1 MDTDPTA
8 VKMRLS
14 KTQTSVIW
22 PGLNFIVLAFLSRE
36 KFGTCEFAYPFRVCP
51 LPRGFDD
58 GNYGSAMM
66 DRIRALWIRMKPI
79 ATTGGRV
86 EMNAIDIRATIFAAR
101 INLQLLRRQ
110 VHSARRKD
118 AKTKKT
124 LGLDRAA
131 IKKRKQQTGPVIKS
145 LERDLKRA
153 TRSSLKTTSRSE
165 FVQMSKEWRS
175 HLLWMKFH
183 LAYFKQVI
191 GVKGRGVVHRM
202 VIDQLTAIAEKAIRY
217 EGFEIPD
224 PRELRNVVRLFVRYS
239 RRGRI
244 WKFHFRYMLQNGQRR
259 EAQEFLFEFVKKRI
273 NLREATN
280 NEEVKS

>member
-1 MDTDPTA
+1 MDPDPTA

-14 KTQTSVIW
+14 KTQMSVIW
-22 PGLNFIVLAFLSRE
+22 PGLNFLVLALLSRE
-36 KFGTCEFAYPFRVCP
+36 KVGTCEFAYPFRVCP

-58 GNYGSAMM
+58 GTYRPAMM
-66 DRIRALWIRMKPI
+66 DRIRALRTRMKPI

-86 EMNAIDIRATIFAAR
+86 EMNDIDIRAAIYAAR
-101 INLQLLRRQ
+101 VNLQLLRRH
-110 VHSARRKD
+110 VHDARRKD

-145 LERDLKRA
+145 LERYLKRA
-153 TRSSLKTTSRSE
+153 TRSSLKITSRSE
-165 FVQMSKEWRS
+165 FAQMSKEWRS

-191 GVKGRGVVHRM
+191 GVKRPGVVRRI
-202 VIDQLTAIAEKAIRY
+202 VIDQLTVIAEKAIRY

-224 PRELRNVVRLFVRYS
+224 SRELRQIIRLYVRYS

-244 WKFHFRYMLQNGQRR
+244 GTFHFRYMLQNGQRR

-273 NLREATN
+273 KLKEN
-280 NEEVKS
+280 KKK

>member
-1 MDTDPTA
+1 MDLDPTA
-8 VKMRLS
+8 VKIRLS
-14 KTQTSVIW
+14 KTQMSIIW
-22 PGLNFIVLAFLSRE
+22 PGLNFLVIALLSRE
-36 KFGTCEFAYPFRVCP
+36 KLGTCEFAYPCRVCP

-58 GNYGSAMM
+58 GTYRPAMM
-66 DRIRALWIRMKPI
+66 DRIRALRIRMKPL
-79 ATTGGRV
+79 AKTGGRA
-86 EMNAIDIRATIFAAR
+86 EMNDIDIRAAIYAAR
-101 INLQLLRRQ
+101 VNLQLLRRN
-110 VHSARRKD
+110 VHDARRKD
-118 AKTKKT
+118 AKTNKT

-153 TRSSLKTTSRSE
+153 TRSSLKITSRSE
-165 FVQMSKEWRS
+165 FAQMSKDWRS

-191 GVKGRGVVHRM
+191 GVKRRGVVRRM
-202 VIDQLTAIAEKAIRY
+202 VIDQLTVIAEKAIRY

-224 PRELRNVVRLFVRYS
+224 SRDLRQIIRLYLRYS

-244 WKFHFRYMLQNGQRR
+244 GTFHFRYMLQNGQRR

-273 NLREATN
+273 KLKENR
-280 NEEVKS
+280 KK

>member
-1 MDTDPTA
+1 MDTDPTP

-14 KTQTSVIW
+14 KTQMSVIW
-22 PGLNFIVLAFLSRE
+22 PGLHFLVLAFLRRE

-58 GNYGSAMM
+58 GTYRPAMM
-66 DRIRALWIRMKPI
+66 DRIRALRIRMKPL

-86 EMNAIDIRATIFAAR
+86 EMTAIDIRAAIFAAR
-101 INLQLLRRQ
+101 INLQLLRRK
-110 VHSARRKD
+110 VHDARRKD
-118 AKTKKT
+118 AKTKRT

-153 TRSSLKTTSRSE
+153 TRSSLKITPRAE
-165 FVQMSKEWRS
+165 FAQMSKEWRS
-175 HLLWMKFH
+175 HLCWMKFH
-183 LAYFKQVI
+183 LAYFKLVRV
-191 GVKGRGVVHRM
+191 VKGRGIVHRM

-224 PRELRNVVRLFVRYS
+224 SRELRQVIRLYVRYS

-244 WKFHFRYMLQNGQRR
+244 GTFHFRYMLQNGQRR
-259 EAQEFLFEFVKKRI
+259 AAQEFLFEFVKKRI
-273 NLREATN
+273 KLKEN
-280 NEEVKS
+280 KKK

>member
-14 KTQTSVIW
+14 KTQMSVIW
-22 PGLNFIVLAFLSRE
+22 PGLNFLVLALLTRE
-36 KFGTCEFAYPFRVCP
+36 KLGTCEFAYPFRVCP

-58 GNYGSAMM
+58 GTYLPPMM
-66 DRIRALWIRMKPI
+66 DRIRALRIGMKPL
-79 ATTGGRV
+79 ATAGGRV
-86 EMNAIDIRATIFAAR
+86 EMTAIDIRAAIFAAR
-101 INLQLLRRQ
+101 INLQLLRRK
-110 VHSARRKD
+110 VHDARRKD
-118 AKTKKT
+118 AKTKRT

-153 TRSSLKTTSRSE
+153 TRSSLKITPRAE
-165 FVQMSKEWRS
+165 FAQMSKEWRS

-183 LAYFKQVI
+183 LAYFKVVRA
-191 GVKGRGVVHRM
+191 VKGHGIVYRM

-224 PRELRNVVRLFVRYS
+224 SRELRQVIRLYVRYS

-244 WKFHFRYMLQNGQRR
+244 GTFHFRYMLQNSQRR
-259 EAQEFLFEFVKKRI
+259 AAQEFLFEFVKKRI
-273 NLREATN
+273 KLKEN
-280 NEEVKS
+280 KKK